1 MTVSKKTSALF
12 TELGGRLCEERG
24 RVEMKEERGNEGR
37 CEGEKETGEGRGHKE
52 HINYLCAYSHG

>member
-1 MTVSKKTSALF
+1 
-12 TELGGRLCEERG
+12 
-24 RVEMKEERGNEGR
+24 MKEERGNEGR